1 MQNLDIRKAYLDFF
15 KSKGHE
21 VVASAPLVPND
32 ATLLFT
38 NAGMVPFKSIFTG
51 EVPRPTPPI
60 RTSCQ
65 TCIRAGGKHNDLDN
79 VGYTARHHTFLR
91 CLATLALAN
100 TSKKRRSLTLGNL
113 SQRC

>member
-38 NAGMVPFKSIFTG
+38 NAGMVPFKSIFTSA
-51 EVPRPTPPI
+51 T
-60 RTSCQ
+60 Q
-65 TCIRAGGKHNDLDN
+65 RATTH
-79 VGYTARHHTFLR
+79 FLR

-100 TSKKRRSLTLGNL
+100 TSKKRRSLMLGNL